1 MTRQEFAGLLAVK
14 QVLIYERSRY
24 ESSITYWTTGKGAS
38 NSGAQKSIDFCKTR
52 IEAINVAI
60 ETIDCYKPE

>member
-24 ESSITYWTTGKGAS
+24 EQSVTYWTTGKGANNAS
-38 NSGAQKSIDFCKTR
+38 AQKSADFCKTR